1 MEQKVSTNEWKS
13 TDWMESG
20 DNPNITLF
28 IRRNAGDAVFEFVRI
43 INHLEPDDNARGGF
57 SPTGTSKFLHGTVF
71 PRDYLRC
78 PSAINGVMKDMGF
91 RNFDDYV
98 IQTKEIDAKD
108 IVWNVDGTVNRVETP
123 GYGYDTEP
131 IVEAIISTLEDD
143 IEIDTNSAYEQA
155 ERILQQK
162 LNYLLP
168 AVICRDDEH
177 ASYATGQNSGESG
190 GAMYRL
196 RPAKDDEVPDGII
209 VLPQNPMKK
218 AEFRKKSGR
227 FTTVFLI
234 QKLPEAE

>member
-43 INHLEPDDNARGGF
+43 INHLEPDDNARSGF
-57 SPTGTSKFLHGTVF
+57 VPTGTSKFLHGTVF
-71 PRDYLRC
+71 PKDYLRC
-78 PSAINGVMKDMGF
+78 CAITSVMKDIGF

-98 IQTKEIDAKD
+98 IQTNEIDAKD

-123 GYGYDTEP
+123 GYGYDMEP

-155 ERILQQK
+155 ERILQQR
-162 LNYLLP
+162 LCYVLP
-168 AVICRDDEH
+168 AVICRGDET
-177 ASYATGQNSGESG
+177 ASYETDQNAEEPG
-190 GAMYRL
+190 GPTYRL
-196 RPAKDDEVPDGII
+196 RHAKDDEVPDGII

-218 AEFRKKSGR
+218 AEFRMKSDSC
-227 FTTVFLI
+227 TTLFLLSEE
-234 QKLPEAE
+234 K

>member
-177 ASYATGQNSGESG
+177 ASYATDQNSGESG

>member
-1 MEQKVSTNEWKS
+1 MEQKVSANEWKS
-13 TDWMESG
+13 TGWMESG
-20 DNPNITLF
+20 DNPNITLY

-78 PSAINGVMKDMGF
+78 PSAITSVMKDIGF

-98 IQTKEIDAKD
+98 IQTKGIDAKD

-123 GYGYDTEP
+123 GYGYDMEP

-143 IEIDTNSAYEQA
+143 IEIDTNSAYERA

-177 ASYATGQNSGESG
+177 ASYVTDQSAGESG
-190 GAMYRL
+190 GPTYRL
-196 RPAKDDEVPDGII
+196 RPATYDEVPDGII

-218 AEFRKKSGR
+218 AEFRMKSGSL
-227 FTTVFLI
+227 TTAFL
-234 QKLPEAE
+234 LSEAE